1 MRELR
6 LLSFEKRRLRGNLI
20 MLYIFLKAGFIFF
33 LSDLGIGNGL
43 CLPQGRFRSDVRKN
57 FFMERVVRHWK
68 WLLREVLESLETFKN
83 V

>member
-1 MRELR
+1 M
-6 LLSFEKRRLRGNLI
+6 LSFEKMRLRGNLI
-20 MLYIFLKAGFIFF
+20 TLYIFLKAGFDFF
-33 LSDLGIGNGL
+33 LSGLGIGNGL
-43 CLPQGRFRSDVRKN
+43 CLHQGRFRLDVREN